1 MPILNDRIVDQL
13 DELLPEYINEEGQGL
28 KKFLSAYFD
37 FLEKGILI
45 YDSGTELE
53 TIGLEDGE
61 GAVIQETATFSPSPL
76 DKAKFLYEQ
85 NNLGQTQTGSW
96 EIGEYVVGSTSGAT
110 ARIDVIGNTSNKLYI
125 EMFTESQFLVGET
138 IVGQNSGYTAKANSF
153 EGGALFAANN
163 LLDYADVDKTTGDF
177 LEYFRKDFMPS
188 IDAKII
194 ADKRLLAKHINDI
207 YLAKGSMASYDFL
220 FRVLYNEDIEISYPR
235 DNIVKPSDSKWTES
249 TVVHLFSEKN
259 LLDYAKGKI
268 VKKKEGQIVT
278 EIQADTITR
287 VTSGEG
293 DNVYRLVIMEPFI
306 GSLDIGD
313 RVELQSRE
321 TPDKFHNAIV
331 RGIVEDLDKDNGN
344 VMFRLE
350 SGTGTGFFASESD
363 NTEGIM
369 LETATDSIALDV
381 NNLILLEEGTQS
393 DNSLNEVHGKKPIMV
408 RETVNTP
415 QTEAVIGG
423 AMKSEE
429 ASQGALYSISENV
442 TVNLPQSELGVGQF
456 AKTLVGNIEDGKVE
470 KVLVD
475 PSQRG
480 TGYEDGDLVVF
491 DNTDSGGTLALGEV
505 TSTSGDILLESG
517 TTFGA
522 FEFVATSGQTTFSG
536 RDKHNNLLVYDPENV
551 VVRVKRADVT
561 QNITSQGGNVP
572 FSVFE
577 EVRGSANIG
586 INGSSIV
593 FIGTY
598 AQSNHANYVGNVGTI
613 IEVFADPEETTL
625 ILEDGLQST
634 GENKLLFNQS
644 GANPTGSI
652 SRVRML
658 TSGVGYQKL
667 PEAFVGGEVFYEDEG
682 FVDLFTIGETV
693 TSGTTTGRLVDHDK
707 GANKLIIAK
716 LQGTTDT
723 TTFAVGNTI
732 TGQQSGGIG
741 VIKQSNFTRG
751 VGAKLLPYGNDIG
764 TIGQLRV
771 IEEGNHFDKSSGIPD
786 FRHHFIYGRASGIP
800 VVDTTVTGDFSGA
813 TGTVKIVNGDK
824 NLISIEPIQGMFKKN
839 ETVTASDGITFQIL
853 EGNPATVGAKNSSIS
868 RVDGNYTSDIG
879 FPSVT
884 SQRIQD
890 SLFYQ
895 DFSYVI
901 KVGQSINN
909 YRSVVQQ
916 LLNPAGTIFFGEVA
930 IVNRVD
936 GSAEG
941 YRTGSNDDGFDGD
954 RITRS
959 FVPTLYIG
967 SKIDPAKVVL
977 EEGTVASGEEDVF
990 YAEEQNIIFEDSSG
1004 VVVTERFLADDR
1016 LRLNLSTTDMSPSG
1030 ARDFQIGETVSQ
1042 NLFKTQSGDIATIT
1056 GRVVDRERDE
1066 AGDLIADPSFIII
1079 DQIRPDHTAMKQ
1091 LTSEGGRAGVFG
1103 LFKETHGDW
1112 KTDQS
1117 DTDIEFIHGLV
1128 GESSGKKAIINTV
1141 VDASTKTDQGS
1152 GQAFIVGQ
1160 DITESD
1166 VGLYDRIIRANVTA
1180 HGHEVV
1186 KELEIYPHY
1195 AHHRIYY
1202 NTLDNALSIGQTIK
1216 NNGVLGRVMEHDTVN
1231 KFIIVWSGSDAF
1243 GSNIGSFS
1251 TGAVTNE
1258 AGNTTHF
1265 TATVVEGHHVH
1276 ESIVKFDEGHNSPV
1290 VTPPQNQVVDPE
1302 NNIGAPGTL
1311 DPNAFFKASEFY
1323 EGANR
1328 QQRKNISILQTFA
1341 SSQPVSTRNTSW
1353 HNTGKIDTSS
1363 TDKETGPFLNADTIE
1378 VVNQHGL
1385 RGSANATTIAYVG
1398 GLDWG
1403 ETIKSATGGSII
1415 NNLSSNRER
1424 HKVPSDA
1431 KIINSVANVDEEFI
1445 ITEDGSYLIEELDY
1459 GFLMAEPEPEK
1470 YNSYT
1475 TTDGHYYVGDKW
1487 TVDPTEEITLENGG
1501 RLALENFDYGTNTEK
1516 DTEQHERFVTER
1528 SYNLGSY
1535 FIKSE
1540 VEDTF
1545 IYEDGSRIIQENAIS
1560 FGEPVE
1566 RLGPTLGD
1574 LAKVGFS
1581 QHLIKEERLRLE
1593 SGNPVGTTP
1602 TQGNNFDKGDLI
1614 LMENGVPNGHS
1625 DYEGSVGGRI
1635 LHEAPYE
1642 GVKIS
1647 DISTLYPKQS
1657 IADLQ
1662 EHKGRTMILNYP
1674 ASVQSGV

>member
-1 MPILNDRIVDQL
+1 MPILNDRIVDQI
-13 DELLPEYINEEGQGL
+13 DELLPEYISEEGQGL
-28 KKFLSAYFD
+28 KKFLTAYFD

-45 YDSGTELE
+45 FEQGTVLE

-61 GAVIQETATFSPSPL
+61 GSVLQETETFSPSPL

-110 ARIDVIGNTSNKLYI
+110 ARIDVIGNTSNKLYCEI
-125 EMFTESQFLVGET
+125 FTEAQFLPDET
-138 IVGQNSGYTAKANSF
+138 IVGQNSGYTAKVNSF

-177 LEYFRKDFMPS
+177 LEYFRRDFMPS
-188 IDAKII
+188 IDTKII
-194 ADKRLLAKHINDI
+194 ADKRLLAKHINNI

-235 DNIVKPSDSKWTES
+235 DNIIKPSDSKWTES

-259 LLDYAKGKI
+259 LLEYARGKI
-268 VKKKEGQIVT
+268 VKKQEGKVVT
-278 EIQADTITR
+278 DIQADTITR

-293 DNVYRLVIMEPFI
+293 DNVYRVVIMEPYI
-306 GSLDIGD
+306 GSLNIGD
-313 RVELQSRE
+313 KVELQSRE
-321 TPDKFHNAIV
+321 TPEKFHNARV
-331 RGIVEDLDKDNGN
+331 RGIVSDLDKDNGN

-363 NTEGIM
+363 DTEGIQ
-369 LETATDSIALDV
+369 LEAATDNVNPDV
-381 NNLILLEEGTQS
+381 NNLILLEEGTQT
-393 DNSLNEVHGKKPIMV
+393 DNSINELHGRTPIMV

-442 TVNLPQSELGVGQF
+442 TVNLPQSELGVG
-456 AKTLVGNIEDGKVE
+456 KESLTLVGNIEDAKVE
-470 KVLVD
+470 KVIVD
-475 PSQRG
+475 PSNRG

-517 TTFGA
+517 TTFGS
-522 FEFVATSGQTTFSG
+522 FEFTASSGQTTFSG
-536 RDKHNNLLVYDPENV
+536 RDNHNNLLVYDPDKV
-551 VVRVKRADVT
+551 LVRVKRSDAT
-561 QNITSQGGNVP
+561 QNITSQGGNIS

-593 FIGTY
+593 FTGDY
-598 AQSNHANYVGNVGTI
+598 ANSSHAKYVGQAGTL

-625 ILEDGLQST
+625 ILEEGLQST
-634 GENKLLFNQS
+634 GENKILFDQS

-652 SRVRML
+652 QRVRMI

-667 PEAFVGGEVFYEDEG
+667 PLAFVGGEVFYSETTTPN
-682 FVDLFTIGETV
+682 FTIGETV

-716 LQGTTDT
+716 LQTTTDT
-723 TTFAVGNTI
+723 TTFQVGNTV
-732 TGQQSGGIG
+732 TGSVSGATAT
-741 VIKQSNFTRG
+741 VKQNSFTTG
-751 VGAKLLPYGNDIG
+751 VGAKLLPYGSEIG
-764 TIGQLRV
+764 KIGQLRV

-786 FRHHFIYGRASGIP
+786 FRQHFIYGRASAIP
-800 VVDTTVTGDFSGA
+800 VVDTTITGSVSGA
-813 TGTVKIVNGDK
+813 TGTIKTVDNDK
-824 NLISIEPIQGMFKKN
+824 NIVSIEPTQGMIKKG
-839 ETVTASDGITFQIL
+839 EIITASDGKTFQIL
-853 EGNPATVGAKNSSIS
+853 EGNPATVGAKNNSIS
-868 RVDGNYTSDIG
+868 KVDGNYTSDVG

-884 SQRIQD
+884 AQRIQD

-930 IVNRVD
+930 IVGNID
-936 GSAEG
+936 GSAEA

-967 SKIDPAKVVL
+967 SKIDPAKVIL

-990 YAEEQNIIFEDSSG
+990 YAEEQNIIYEDNSG
-1004 VVVTERFLADDR
+1004 VVVTERFLADDK
-1016 LRLNLSTTDMSPSG
+1016 LRLTLSTTDMSPAGSI
-1030 ARDFQIGETVSQ
+1030 AFTVGETVSQ

-1056 GRVVDRERDE
+1056 GRVVSVDSSNSR
-1066 AGDLIADPSFIII
+1066 III
-1079 DQIRPDHTAMKQ
+1079 DQIRPDHTALKQ
-1091 LTSEGGRAGVFG
+1091 LTSEGGRAGIYG
-1103 LFKETHGDW
+1103 LFMETHGDW

-1117 DTDIEFIHGLV
+1117 DTDIEFVHGIV
-1128 GESSGKKAIINTV
+1128 GESSGRKAIVTLV
-1141 VDASTKTDQGS
+1141 EDASTKTDQGS

-1195 AHHRIYY
+1195 AHTRIYY
-1202 NTLDNALSIGQTIK
+1202 NTLDNALSIGQTVK
-1216 NNGVLGRVMEHDTVN
+1216 GATSGKLGRVMEHDTVN
-1231 KFIIVWSGSDAF
+1231 KFIIVWEGSDSF
-1243 GSNIGSFS
+1243 GANVGSF
-1251 TGAVTNE
+1251 TTEVITNE

-1265 TATVVEGHHVH
+1265 TATTIEEHHVH
-1276 ESIVKFDEGHNSPV
+1276 ENIVKVDIGHNSPV
-1290 VTPPQNQVVDPE
+1290 SVPSRPSLSVDPKR
-1302 NNIGAPGTL
+1302 NIAV
-1311 DPNAFFKASEFY
+1311 EFY

-1328 QQRKNISILQTFA
+1328 QQRKNITILQTFA
-1341 SSQPVSTRNTSW
+1341 SANTKSGR
-1353 HNTGKIDTSS
+1353 TLTIVPDP
-1363 TDKETGPFLNADTIE
+1363 KEDL
-1378 VVNQHGL
+1378 NQHGL

-1403 ETIKSATGGSII
+1403 ETIKSANRDSII
-1415 NNLSSNRER
+1415 NNLATGNTN
-1424 HKVPSDA
+1424 HLVPSDA
-1431 KIINSVANVDEEFI
+1431 KRINSVANVDEEFI
-1445 ITEDGSYLIEELDY
+1445 VTEDGYYLIEEIDH
-1459 GFLMAEPEPEK
+1459 GFLMAEPEPER
-1470 YNSYT
+1470 YNSIT
-1475 TTDGHYYVGDKW
+1475 TPDGKYYVGDKW
-1487 TVDPTEEITLENGG
+1487 TVDPTEELTLEDGG
-1501 RLALENFDYGTNTEK
+1501 RLALEEATEI
-1516 DTEQHERFVTER
+1516 EGHERFVTER
-1528 SYNLGSY
+1528 SFNLGSY
-1535 FIKSE
+1535 FTKT
-1540 VEDTF
+1540 EDHDTLV
-1545 IYEDGSRIIQENAIS
+1545 YEDGSRIIQENAVS

-1574 LAKVGFS
+1574 LAKIGFS
-1581 QHLIKEERLRLE
+1581 QSLKFEERI
-1593 SGNPVGTTP
+1593 
-1602 TQGNNFDKGDLI
+1602 TQEDGDNI
-1614 LMENGVPNGHS
+1614 IMEN
-1625 DYEGSVGGRI
+1625 EAGR
-1635 LHEAPYE
+1635 LLVESPYE